1 MGIVTTQTF
10 TLNFKQHNFFFCFG
24 RVRAAFWGGK
34 KNRTKQKKR
43 CIIKVAIIKYLG
55 H

>member
-10 TLNFKQHNFFFCFG
+10 TLNFKQLFFFLEESG
-24 RVRAAFWGGK
+24 QLSE
-34 KNRTKQKKR
+34 NKQKKPKTKNH